1 PPFRKSWDS
10 GSTVLCSAISPPRP
24 ARTRWRDLK
33 STTPRFGYPSLVAS
47 EWRDNTAQRL
57 TKKNKSERRGSV
69 AIILSMPKWGLAM
82 KTGLV
87 VEWLKHPGDAV
98 QQGEPIV
105 EIESEKA
112 SNEVEAPAAGTL
124 RFLVVPEGEHAAV
137 GEAI

>member
-1 PPFRKSWDS
+1 MCPAPNALWQQCKSSWDR
-10 GSTVLCSAISPPRP
+10 G
-24 ARTRWRDLK
+24 
-33 STTPRFGYPSLVAS
+33 G
-47 EWRDNTAQRL
+47 
-57 TKKNKSERRGSV
+57 GSV

-112 SNEVEAPAAGTL
+112 SNEVEAPATGTL
-124 RFLVVPEGEHAAV
+124 RFLVVPAGEHPAV
-137 GEAI
+137 REAIALIRAPHE